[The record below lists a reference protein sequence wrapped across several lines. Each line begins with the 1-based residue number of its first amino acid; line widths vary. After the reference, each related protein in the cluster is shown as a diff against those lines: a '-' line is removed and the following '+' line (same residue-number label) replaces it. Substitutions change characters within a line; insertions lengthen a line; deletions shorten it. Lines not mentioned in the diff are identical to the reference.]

1 MKKKIC
7 IIAVV
12 FIIIV
17 LLFYKKVI
25 LNQKQDIG
33 DKKLINNEKALT
45 PTLSQ
50 GEREKNKK
58 EQNYENIEKN
68 KNLSEKM
75 DNPHPNPLPRGEGEE
90 QKKKNIEEIKN
101 LSEKTDNSYPVSTL
115 KEREAEQEVNKNIKI
130 SRLEYFSNIEN
141 LIKINWID
149 DLKSVYIWKRVF
161 EPIFFKWNVF
171 VKIKKYTINE
181 WEYNIIFNLN
191 NWNPI
196 EYDKKIHF
204 WESDSKNI
212 FISNIVPNI
221 LKNNKRSNVVLQ
233 WRWFSK
239 IISIQLSHNLI
250 LAKADFKIINDNVMS
265 LSIPRW
271 LKTGKYFLNIMST
284 YWIYKSELNI
294 EIVD

>member
-141 LIKINWID
+141 LIKIN
-149 DLKSVYIWKRVF
+149 
-161 EPIFFKWNVF
+161 
-171 VKIKKYTINE
+171 
-181 WEYNIIFNLN
+181 
-191 NWNPI
+191 
-196 EYDKKIHF
+196 
-204 WESDSKNI
+204 
-212 FISNIVPNI
+212 
-221 LKNNKRSNVVLQ
+221 
-233 WRWFSK
+233 
-239 IISIQLSHNLI
+239 
-250 LAKADFKIINDNVMS
+250 
-265 LSIPRW
+265 
-271 LKTGKYFLNIMST
+271 
-284 YWIYKSELNI
+284 
-294 EIVD
+294 